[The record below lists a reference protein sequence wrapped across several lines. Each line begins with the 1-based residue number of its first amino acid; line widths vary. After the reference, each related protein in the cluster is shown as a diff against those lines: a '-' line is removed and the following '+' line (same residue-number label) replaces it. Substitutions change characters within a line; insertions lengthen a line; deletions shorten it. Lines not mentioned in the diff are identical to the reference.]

1 MESSAEDKTAGV
13 DPADTRPLA
22 LIVNT
27 HARRGQ
33 KALAQAE
40 KLLRE
45 AGFAVDAFSLNDPDA
60 LDATVAEALDK
71 GHRLV
76 VLGGGDGTISSAIGA
91 FANRDVVLGVLP
103 LGTANSFAKSLGM
116 PLELEDA
123 VAVLAK
129 GNVSTIDLGRIG
141 DRYFANVLSIGLQTA
156 IAQSVSP
163 SLKKVL
169 GRGGYMIAAAKEL
182 FRFRSF
188 GCRLVLDG
196 ERETAFDA
204 VLEIRIANGP
214 FKGGMLAAP
223 EADLRSGDLV
233 IHVVKGSSAVTL
245 GRAWGKIAFGG
256 KPAPAIMESLR
267 AASLR
272 LETKPP
278 QDVSVDG
285 EVAAKTPITVTAA
298 PKALKVIVGR
308 MPG

>member
-129 GNVSTIDLGRIG
+129 GNVRTIDLGRIG

-163 SLKKVL
+163 SFKKVL

-196 ERETAFDA
+196 EREAAFDA

-223 EADLRSGDLV
+223 EADLQSGDLV